1 MIWYDHMLLGKT
13 CRKRAGRLKDK
24 ISRRQVHPGVYL
36 IVLPEHGSAL
46 LEVIPSMQL
55 LQEAYPAGAL
65 AVVGM
70 AGTQQEAF
78 SLVEKII
85 GDMYRERGDVNDIA
99 AYLEQYR

>member
-1 MIWYDHMLLGKT
+1 
-13 CRKRAGRLKDK
+13 
-24 ISRRQVHPGVYL
+24 
-36 IVLPEHGSAL
+36 
-46 LEVIPSMQL
+46 MQL

-70 AGTQQEAF
+70 AGTRQEAF